1 MEITGK
7 FDKLKHTFSRKT
19 LNSVKNL
26 FVSFFVRHAALAK
39 VYVTGGVFFTLKR
52 LPMFYPELEVFKTL
66 TRSAARSAIFWEIPG
81 LMKMKKKTLSL
92 HIACSIIKEL
102 RAYKYHL

>member
-7 FDKLKHTFSRKT
+7 FDKLKHTFSRKI

-39 VYVTGGVFFTLKR
+39 VYVTGGLFFTLKR

-66 TRSAARSAIFWEIPG
+66 TRSVARSAIFWEIPG
-81 LMKMKKKTLSL
+81 LMKMKKKNAGKL
-92 HIACSIIKEL
+92 
-102 RAYKYHL
+102 